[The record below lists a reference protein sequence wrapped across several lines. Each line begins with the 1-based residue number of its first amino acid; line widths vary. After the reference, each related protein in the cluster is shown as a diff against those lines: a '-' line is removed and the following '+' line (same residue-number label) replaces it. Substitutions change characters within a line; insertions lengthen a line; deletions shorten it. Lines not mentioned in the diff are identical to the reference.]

1 MSKKKKKHKKKNSY
15 GMINFNYEKDSR
27 QNEAK
32 MSKILDKI
40 ESDKISIYED
50 ILKHTKGFK
59 NKRKINK
66 EKGDVI
72 YNIKKMKKT
81 KNILK
86 KWKDENFLDKVM
98 NAIKHGRVL
107 VKQIAR
113 AIASLLLFILGIEAL
128 TNKLPIKFVN
138 VMVKVFN
145 VANTLQTI

>member
-40 ESDKISIYED
+40 ETDKISIYED

-128 TNKLPIKFVN
+128 TAKLPIKFVN
-138 VMVKVFN
+138 FMVKVFN

>member
-40 ESDKISIYED
+40 ETDRISIYED

-138 VMVKVFN
+138 FMVKVFN